1 MGHKHQNYLFY
12 NNPVKG
18 TNIICIVM
26 RAKRI
31 TNKAN
36 PTKFKKRD
44 KFINP
49 PQESA
54 LIGGKKQKADFQ
66 EGGF

>member
-1 MGHKHQNYLFY
+1 MGHKHQNGLVY

-31 TNKAN
+31 INWAN
-36 PTKFKKRD
+36 PTKFRKRD
-44 KFINP
+44 KFINT
-49 PQESA
+49 PQEIA
-54 LIGGKKQKADFQ
+54 LLGKKKKRKS
-66 EGGF
+66 